1 MEASDRTLR
10 RLLKRESVA
19 RLLAQNSFCDATITD
34 ASGALLHGRPSD
46 ENRPSAQIRSNGN
59 LLGEVR
65 GARAS
70 DLAALLATSA
80 ELSAE
85 NRLLAAESL
94 EKYRELTLLYNVSE
108 RILGAPDIGQ
118 VANLICDEAKR
129 FLRSDSVAVMLLN
142 DETGR
147 LELTRSQ
154 GQPYYSRSSVEVRED
169 LIGDVLRSGT
179 GEIVNDVSLDRR
191 PIYTEK
197 AYCSVICSPLKSRGR
212 AFGVVIVASES
223 LRHYNAGDLQL
234 LNALASHGAAAID
247 VANLYGT
254 LKRSSAKPAAL
265 IYGLN
270 DRPPPGALLVL
281 GAQHVFIAS
290 FFLVVPLLV
299 AFEAGLSRSA
309 ATSLVSM
316 SLIAMGLVT
325 LLQSLRQ
332 GPVGSGYLAPQI
344 ASAIYLPSSLLA
356 AQTGG
361 LGLVFGMTC
370 LAGVVGLVLSQII
383 GRLRKLF
390 PPEVCGVVV
399 LMIGIS
405 LIRVALPRFLG
416 IEEGSAAPNA
426 VGTLVGLV
434 TLTTMI
440 GISIVRLG
448 QIRLY
453 STIIGLLVGY
463 VVAGL
468 MGVID
473 TSTMDRLKEVP
484 LFGVPASPVASLSFS
499 PVLIVPFLI
508 ATLASNIKLVGLLT
522 SAQKTNDVEWKRP
535 NMRSI
540 RGGIIADSI
549 GNLSSGLL
557 GGVGTSISASNIG
570 LAAAT
575 GATARSISVVTGLM
589 FIILAFVPPVTVVIA
604 LMPGPVMGAGL
615 LFISCFLVI
624 SGVELIASRL
634 LDVRRNFI
642 VGLSILAGIGL
653 DLMPDAFKGVPA
665 WAEAFLGSPLAFAT
679 TLAVCLNLVL
689 NIGISKKARLELVPG
704 KFDRDAVFQFF
715 ERWGAAWAA
724 RPDVI
729 RRAGPVVVEWCE
741 ELLHTSND
749 AAMAIE
755 VSFDEYR
762 LIVDVHSRDGFAQDD
777 RPSLERSLGHLQR
790 RYDCQVRLL
799 GPEDGKHI
807 RFHFEH

>member
-1 MEASDRTLR
+1 MDASDRTLR

-19 RLLAQNSFCDATITD
+19 RLLAQDSFRDAVIVD
-34 ASGALLHGRPSD
+34 ASGAPLHGKLSD
-46 ENRPSAQIRSNGN
+46 DNQASAEIRSNGSV
-59 LLGEVR
+59 LGEVR
-65 GARAS
+65 GVRAS
-70 DLAALLATSA
+70 DLAALLGAAA
-80 ELSAE
+80 ELSVE
-85 NRLLAAESL
+85 NRSLAAESL

-118 VANLICDEAKR
+118 VATLICDEAKR
-129 FLRSDSVAVMLLN
+129 FLRSDSVSVMLLN
-142 DETGR
+142 EETGR

-154 GQPYYSRSSVEVRED
+154 GRPYYSRSSVEVTDD

-179 GEIVNDVSLDRR
+179 GEIVNDVSLDKR
-191 PIYTEK
+191 PVYAEK
-197 AYCSVICSPLKSRGR
+197 AYRSMICSPLKSRGR
-212 AFGVVIVASES
+212 AFGLVVVASES
-223 LRHYNAGDLQL
+223 LRHYNASDLQL
-234 LNALASHGAAAID
+234 LNALASQGAATID
-247 VANLYGT
+247 VANLYST
-254 LKRSSAKPAAL
+254 LKRSTAKPAAL

-270 DRPPPGALLVL
+270 DRPPPATLLIL
-281 GAQHVFIAS
+281 GAQHVFMAS
-290 FFLVVPLLV
+290 IFLVVPLLV
-299 AFEAGLSRSA
+299 AFEAGLSRTA

-316 SLIAMGLVT
+316 SLIAMGVVT

-344 ASAIYLPSSLLA
+344 PSAIYLPPSLLA
-356 AQTGG
+356 AQAGG

-370 LAGVVGLVLSQII
+370 LAGAFGLVLSQII

-399 LMIGIS
+399 LMIGVS

-416 IEEGSAAPNA
+416 IEQGKTAPNA
-426 VGTLVGLV
+426 DGLLVGLV

-440 GISIVRLG
+440 GLSIAPLG
-448 QIRLY
+448 RIRLY
-453 STIIGLLVGY
+453 STIIGLSVGY
-463 VVAGL
+463 AVAAMTGL
-468 MGVID
+468 ID
-473 TSTMDRLKEVP
+473 TSTIDQLREVP
-484 LFGVPASPVASLSFS
+484 LLGLPAAPAAEVSLS

-508 ATLASNIKLVGLLT
+508 ATVASNIKLVGLLT
-522 SAQKTNDVEWKRP
+522 SAQKTNDVDWKRP

-549 GNLSSGLL
+549 GNLFSGLL
-557 GGVGTSISASNIG
+557 GGVGTSISASNVG

-589 FIILAFVPPVTVVIA
+589 FIALAFVPPVTVVIA

-634 LDVRRNFI
+634 LDIRRNFI

-653 DLMPDAFKGVPA
+653 DLMPDAFKDAPA

-689 NIGISKKARLELVPG
+689 NIGISKKARLELAAG
-704 KFDRDAVFQFF
+704 KPDRDAVLHFF
-715 ERWGAAWAA
+715 DRWGAAWAA

-729 RRAGPVVVEWCE
+729 RRAGPAVVEWCE
-741 ELLHTSND
+741 EISQTNRD
-749 AAMAIE
+749 TAMAVV
-755 VSFDEYR
+755 VSFDEFR
-762 LIVDVHSRDGFAQDD
+762 LIVDVHSQVGFVPDD
-777 RPSLERSLGHLQR
+777 RPSLERILGHLQR
-790 RYDCQVRLL
+790 RYDCQVKLL
-799 GPEDGKHI
+799 GDEDGRHI